1 MYVYDVY
8 IDLYL
13 VDGYLITSQKYCGFI
28 PKRTRTHTSIYLYI
42 IICIYIPVPIS
53 YLYNLF
59 QMKILK

>member
-13 VDGYLITSQKYCGFI
+13 VDGYLITSLKYCGFI
-28 PKRTRTHTSIYLYI
+28 PKRTRTYTSIYLYIIYI

-53 YLYNLF
+53 S
-59 QMKILK
+59 ISI